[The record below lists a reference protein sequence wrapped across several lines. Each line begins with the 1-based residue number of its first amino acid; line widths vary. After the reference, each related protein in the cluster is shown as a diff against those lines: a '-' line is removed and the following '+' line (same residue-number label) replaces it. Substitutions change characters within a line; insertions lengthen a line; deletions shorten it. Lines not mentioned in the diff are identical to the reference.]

1 MNLLALAL
9 VADDLDDAV
18 GTIQRALGIETGD
31 LGN

>member
-18 GTIQRALGIETGD
+18 GTNPTPLGIETGD